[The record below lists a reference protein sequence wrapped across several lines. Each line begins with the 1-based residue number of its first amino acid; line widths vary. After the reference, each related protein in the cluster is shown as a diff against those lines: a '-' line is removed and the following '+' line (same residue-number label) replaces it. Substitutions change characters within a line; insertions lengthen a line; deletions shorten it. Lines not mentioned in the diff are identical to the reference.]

1 MTHRNDPLKVEPP
14 KALPYNA
21 RMDKQLLINCVIAQ
35 LKDMLEHAQQAAEEA
50 HKGATHDQSK
60 AETQYDTLG
69 LEHAYLAE
77 GQAKRIKELKSQV
90 THFNQF
96 PIKAFSED
104 DPIYLG
110 ALVSL
115 VNTHNQQTLMVF
127 LAPCAGGEQVEMDG
141 KTVQLI
147 SPNSP
152 LTQGLLGLYA
162 GDECKLESGQV
173 FEIIT
178 IE

>member
-1 MTHRNDPLKVEPP
+1 M
-14 KALPYNA
+14 ALPYNA
-21 RMDKQLLINCVIAQ
+21 NMDKQQLINHVIAQ
-35 LKDMLEHAQQAAEEA
+35 LKDMLAHAQQAAEEA

-77 GQAKRIKELKSQV
+77 GQAKRIKELKAEI
-90 THFNQF
+90 THFNQMAV
-96 PIKAFSED
+96 KAFSED

-110 ALVSL
+110 AVVSL
-115 VNTHNQQTLMVF
+115 IHLQSQKPLTVF
-127 LAPCAGGEQVEMDG
+127 LAPCAGGLNIDMGG
-141 KTVQLI
+141 KTIQLI

-152 LTQGLLGLYA
+152 LTQALLGLYE

-173 FEIIT
+173 FEIMAL
-178 IE
+178 E